1 MKVKHILVLF
11 LIAYIIMTIGALLK
25 IMHWT
30 YGDELITFSTILK
43 VIAALTAIWKVFTIQ
58 SFKDFLNK

>member
-58 SFKDFLNK
+58 SFKVFLNK

>member
-25 IMHWT
+25 IMHWA

-58 SFKDFLNK
+58 SFRDFLNK